1 MDTLDPRKKITGIF
15 SRRRILALSSAG
27 VLSIGLGIGAVSGA
41 FAAPPSQP
49 SLVAVTPVASPAASS
64 TANPNGAHGWGGPGP
79 GEFLAPVAT
88 FLGISQSDL
97 RTALTNNQTLAQVAV
112 AHGKTAADLKTFL
125 LNQESAEIDRLI
137 NNPLPQPGARGPG
150 GPGRQRGPAPTSQK
164 PTPTATTASG

>member
-1 MDTLDPRKKITGIF
+1 MASLDPRRKITGIF
-15 SRRRILALSSAG
+15 SRRRMLALSSAG

-49 SLVAVTPVASPAASS
+49 SLAAVTPVASPAATS
-64 TANPNGAHGWGGPGP
+64 TANPNGRHGWGGPGP
-79 GEFLAPVAT
+79 GELLAPVAS

-125 LNQESAEIDRLI
+125 IDQDSAEIDQVI
-137 NNPLPQPGARGPG
+137 NNPLPQLGARGPG
-150 GPGRQRGPAPTSQK
+150 RSARARGPASTSPK
-164 PTPTATTASG
+164 PALTATATSG